1 MVVVQFP
8 CMILQSATVT
18 SKLQFTI
25 PILIA
30 RKVGLKSGEKVQVFE
45 EDGHIVITP
54 AKQLLTELAGS
65 LSLPNR
71 WRGKDMNLIIEESK
85 RKYFK
90 SKNI

>member
-1 MVVVQFP
+1 
-8 CMILQSATVT
+8 MILQSATIT

-30 RKVGLKSGEKVQVFE
+30 RKVGIKSGEKVQVFE
-45 EDGHIVITP
+45 EDGRIVITP
-54 AKQLLTELAGS
+54 VKQLLTELAGS
-65 LSLPNR
+65 LSLPKE
-71 WRGKDMNLIIEESK
+71 WKGKDIDFIIEESK